1 MTGVTGRGVSAPR
14 MNAQCIG
21 KLAGRQG
28 IGRQGISPRGITGRG
43 ITGRGREIGPQ
54 GGRGSERA
62 H

>member
-14 MNAQCIG
+14 MNAQWIS
-21 KLAGRQG
+21 KRLAGW
-28 IGRQGISPRGITGRG
+28 QGISWQG
-43 ITGRGREIGPQ
+43 ITGRGREIRPQ